1 MCTKGVYPLK
11 MYIKF
16 VYAYYSYKIYGLS
29 FPIHLE
35 AFGESVVSMYGF
47 ELGTL

>member
-1 MCTKGVYPLK
+1 
-11 MYIKF
+11 MYRKF
-16 VYAYYSYKIYGLS
+16 VYGLS

>member
-1 MCTKGVYPLK
+1 MS
-11 MYIKF
+11 
-16 VYAYYSYKIYGLS
+16 YYSYTIYGLS
-29 FPIHLE
+29 FPE

>member
-1 MCTKGVYPLK
+1 MS
-11 MYIKF
+11 
-16 VYAYYSYKIYGLS
+16 YYSYNIYGLS